1 MLSPDWKDSLFLWF
15 FIFTGWLYS
24 KEDVYLQC
32 CRFSGTLTKLPQNKS
47 PLGRCQ
53 CLLKQSG
60 LKEVLLKDA
69 NISLPLDLADKRL
82 KDSWWSQ
89 SIHQCTLESIQPPKE
104 TYIYI
109 YIRRLHT
116 FKSCCSCH
124 VSLKYQHP
132 MVLFL
137 PSELPGAEVDVL
149 PGHSRSNRS
158 DLSLI
163 LEMRST

>member
-1 MLSPDWKDSLFLWF
+1 MFCFFLLRVD
-15 FIFTGWLYS
+15 FTPKKTSTWS
-24 KEDVYLQC
+24 IH
-32 CRFSGTLTKLPQNKS
+32 RFSGNLTNPPKNKS

-53 CLLKQSG
+53 CQLKQSG

-89 SIHQCTLESIQPPKE
+89 SIHQRTLESIQPPKE
-104 TYIYI
+104 TYI

-163 LEMRST
+163 LEMTT